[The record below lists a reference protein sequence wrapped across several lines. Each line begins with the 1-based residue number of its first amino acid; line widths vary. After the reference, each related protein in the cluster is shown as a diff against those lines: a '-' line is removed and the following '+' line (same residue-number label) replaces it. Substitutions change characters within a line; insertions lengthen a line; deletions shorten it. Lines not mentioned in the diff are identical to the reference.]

1 MATSNRFNFDQVKQ
15 NLERTK
21 RELPVRLAKQAE
33 NYFTASFTKQGFDG
47 KKWKEVNRRIPGTY
61 EYKYPKSKGLTRRTK
76 PILIGSGALRR
87 AVSNSIRNA
96 TFELVELQVDL
107 PYAQIHNQGG
117 TINIGAHKK
126 VIHFN
131 GKKFSKI
138 SKATHAQKVDV
149 GAYSVVMPK
158 RTFMK
163 QTNELTVMQD
173 KTIKTAIDRI
183 WA

>member
-1 MATSNRFNFDQVKQ
+1 VATSNRFNFDQVKQ

-33 NYFTASFTKQGFDG
+33 NFFTASFTKQGFDG
-47 KKWKEVNRRIPGTY
+47 RKWKEVNRRIPGTY

-76 PILIGSGALRR
+76 PILVGTGALRR
-87 AVSNSIRNA
+87 ATSNSIRNA
-96 TFELVELQVDL
+96 TWSIVKLQVDL
-107 PYAQIHNQGG
+107 PYADAHNEGDG
-117 TINIGAHKK
+117 N
-126 VIHFN
+126 
-131 GKKFSKI
+131 
-138 SKATHAQKVDV
+138 
-149 GAYSVVMPK
+149 MPK

>member
-33 NYFTASFTKQGFDG
+33 KYFTASFTKQGWEG
-47 KKWKEVNRRIPGTY
+47 KKWQDPERKIEGTKA
-61 EYKYPKSKGLTRRTK
+61 YKYPYRNSRRK
-76 PILIGSGALRR
+76 PTLIGSGALRR

-96 TFELVELQVDL
+96 TLELVKLQVDL

-131 GKKFSKI
+131 DKKFSKI
-138 SKATHAQKVDV
+138 NKATHAQKVDV

-158 RTFMK
+158 RTFMDDTK
-163 QTNELTVMQD
+163 ELTRMQD